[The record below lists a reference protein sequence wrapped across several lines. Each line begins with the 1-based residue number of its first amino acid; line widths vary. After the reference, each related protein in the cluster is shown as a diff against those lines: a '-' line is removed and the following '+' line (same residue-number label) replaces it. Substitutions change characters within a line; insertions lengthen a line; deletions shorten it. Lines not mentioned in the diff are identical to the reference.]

1 MALFEGERM
10 IKRESRPTNR
20 EGARD
25 WMLSQVVSIARQ
37 WQVEAPFERCG
48 IGFGGPVDF
57 GEQRMAFSTHVGG
70 WNNFRLSEFLSRELG
85 VPALMDNDANA
96 GALAE
101 ATFGAGKGHSP
112 LFYMTLSTGIGGG
125 ILLSP
130 ILALHFG
137 IPIRQAIGTSLV
149 AVITTSAASSSVHLQ
164 RHTTDIR
171 LGMTL
176 ELATAFGAAVTA
188 YLVGYFNRNALEG
201 IFAGFLLYSSVT
213 ILLRRGKV
221 KDQEEAPA
229 NNNGETVIPPYEP
242 QRYPLGLAASLV
254 AGGLSGL
261 LGIGGG
267 PIKVP
272 VMYIFMNV
280 PLMVATATSN
290 FMIGVTAAASAV
302 VYYRRG
308 DILVEIAAPLAVGVF
323 LGSLLGARLA
333 PRIQTKFV
341 VYLLVGIMLYLA
353 GHLCVHLFMG
363 VAT

>member
-1 MALFEGERM
+1 MSVLLL
-10 IKRESRPTNR
+10 I
-20 EGARD
+20 
-25 WMLSQVVSIARQ
+25 L
-37 WQVEAPFERCG
+37 
-48 IGFGGPVDF
+48 GFFAG
-57 GEQRMAFSTHVGG
+57 
-70 WNNFRLSEFLSRELG
+70 LL
-85 VPALMDNDANA
+85 
-96 GALAE
+96 GAL
-101 ATFGAGKGHSP
+101 
-112 LFYMTLSTGIGGG
+112 TGIGGG
-125 ILLSP
+125 VLLTP

-201 IFAGFLLYSSVT
+201 LFAAFLLYSSFV
-213 ILLRRGKV
+213 IIRRGGKV
-221 KDQEEAPA
+221 KPDEALAASENAALPVGA
-229 NNNGETVIPPYEP
+229 EFVIPPYEP
-242 QRYPLGLAASLV
+242 QRYPLGLSMSLV
-254 AGGLSGL
+254 AGALSGL

-272 VMYIFMNV
+272 LMYIFMKV

-290 FMIGVTAAASAV
+290 FMIGVTAAASAI

-333 PRIQTKFV
+333 PRIHSRYV
-341 VYLLVGIMLYLA
+341 VVLLVAIMLYLA
-353 GHLCVHLFMG
+353 GHLILHLMHG
-363 VAT
+363 GGS

>member
-1 MALFEGERM
+1 
-10 IKRESRPTNR
+10 
-20 EGARD
+20 
-25 WMLSQVVSIARQ
+25 MLSALLVAL
-37 WQVEAPFERCG
+37 
-48 IGFGGPVDF
+48 GFFAG
-57 GEQRMAFSTHVGG
+57 
-70 WNNFRLSEFLSRELG
+70 LL
-85 VPALMDNDANA
+85 
-96 GALAE
+96 GAL
-101 ATFGAGKGHSP
+101 
-112 LFYMTLSTGIGGG
+112 TGIGGG

-137 IPIRQAIGTSLV
+137 VPIRQAIGTSLV

-176 ELATAFGAAVTA
+176 ELATSLGAAVTA
-188 YLVGYFNRNALEG
+188 YLVGYFNRNWLEE
-201 IFAGFLLYSSVT
+201 IFAGFLLYSSIT
-213 ILLRRGKV
+213 ILLRGGKV
-221 KDQEEAPA
+221 KKEDQEEVLPST
-229 NNNGETVIPPYEP
+229 NGETVIPPYEP
-242 QRYPLGLAASLV
+242 RRYPLGLAASLV

-333 PRIQTKFV
+333 PRIQTKYV
-341 VYLLVGIMLYLA
+341 VYLLVAIMLYLA
-353 GHLCVHLFMG
+353 GHLIVHLFAG
-363 VAT
+363 GAA

>member
-1 MALFEGERM
+1 
-10 IKRESRPTNR
+10 
-20 EGARD
+20 
-25 WMLSQVVSIARQ
+25 MLSALLVLL
-37 WQVEAPFERCG
+37 
-48 IGFGGPVDF
+48 GFFAG
-57 GEQRMAFSTHVGG
+57 
-70 WNNFRLSEFLSRELG
+70 LLG
-85 VPALMDNDANA
+85 AM
-96 GALAE
+96 
-101 ATFGAGKGHSP
+101 
-112 LFYMTLSTGIGGG
+112 TGIGGG

-137 IPIRQAIGTSLV
+137 IPMRQAIGTSLV

-176 ELATAFGAAVTA
+176 ELATALGAAVTA
-188 YLVGYFNRNALEG
+188 YLVSYFNRNLLEG
-201 IFAGFLLYSSVT
+201 IFAAFLFYSSIT
-213 ILLRRGKV
+213 ILLRGGKV
-221 KDQEEAPA
+221 KDEDEAPA
-229 NNNGETVIPPYEP
+229 QSGGETIIPPYEP
-242 QRYPLGLAASLV
+242 KRYPLGLGASLV

-272 VMYIFMNV
+272 VTYIFMNV

-290 FMIGVTAAASAV
+290 FMIGVTAAASAI

-308 DILVEIAAPLAVGVF
+308 DILVDIAAPLAVGVF

-333 PRIQTKFV
+333 PRIQTKYV

-353 GHLCVHLFMG
+353 GHLCVHLLTG
-363 VAT
+363 GAA

>member
-1 MALFEGERM
+1 
-10 IKRESRPTNR
+10 
-20 EGARD
+20 
-25 WMLSQVVSIARQ
+25 MLSVLLVLL
-37 WQVEAPFERCG
+37 
-48 IGFGGPVDF
+48 GFFAG
-57 GEQRMAFSTHVGG
+57 
-70 WNNFRLSEFLSRELG
+70 LL
-85 VPALMDNDANA
+85 
-96 GALAE
+96 GAL
-101 ATFGAGKGHSP
+101 
-112 LFYMTLSTGIGGG
+112 TGIGGG

-137 IPIRQAIGTSLV
+137 ILIRQAIGTSLV

-176 ELATAFGAAVTA
+176 ELATALGAAVTA
-188 YLVGYFNRNALEG
+188 YLVGYFNRNLLEG
-201 IFAGFLLYSSVT
+201 LFAGFLLYSSVT
-213 ILLRRGKV
+213 ILLRGGKV
-221 KDQEEAPA
+221 KDQEEAPVK
-229 NNNGETVIPPYEP
+229 NNGETVIPPYEP
-242 QRYPLGLAASLV
+242 QRYPLGLAASLI

-272 VMYIFMNV
+272 VMYLFMNV

-308 DILVEIAAPLAVGVF
+308 DILVGLAAPLAVGVF

-333 PRIQTKFV
+333 PRIQTKYV
-341 VYLLVGIMLYLA
+341 VYLLVAIMLYLA
-353 GHLCVHLFMG
+353 GHLFVHLLMG
-363 VAT
+363 GAA